1 MEWAVLFVENKN
13 CQLTNFRKLKKFAA
27 VVETEKTV
35 PRFSNNFYNEH
46 DCHKISFI
54 LHIDKDRWS
63 CKSYRKRTW
72 TWLLE
77 SS

>member
-35 PRFSNNFYNEH
+35 PRFSNNLWNIFWPSR
-46 DCHKISFI
+46 DFVG
-54 LHIDKDRWS
+54 
-63 CKSYRKRTW
+63 KRRATL
-72 TWLLE
+72 TLIRGQL
-77 SS
+77 S

>member
-35 PRFSNNFYNEH
+35 PRFSNNLCNFFWPSRY
-46 DCHKISFI
+46 FVG
-54 LHIDKDRWS
+54 
-63 CKSYRKRTW
+63 KRQATL
-72 TWLLE
+72 TLIRGQL
-77 SS
+77 S